1 MPRWRRP
8 DAGVAAALRVASCE
22 RATSRGN
29 PPSLRSNGF
38 LPREIGGEAGFEPG
52 ADGLPKCATD
62 CPGVDWLVGFWP
74 REITGIPLGSPVA
87 KVGHS
92 DFIFPSGE
100 AVVEA

>member
-1 MPRWRRP
+1 MRGRLGSKQRRQ
-8 DAGVAAALRVASCE
+8 GGRGSLV
-22 RATSRGN
+22 RAWQGLVRITQRK
-29 PPSLRSNGF
+29 L
-38 LPREIGGEAGFEPG
+38 
-52 ADGLPKCATD
+52 ADGLGLPKCATD